1 MITMDIRKRH
11 IVRTLRAAVLLL
23 FVSAFLSRCASMMT
37 PTGGPRDSLPPV
49 IVNMT
54 PDNFSTNRPLVN
66 HEKIY
71 IEFDE
76 FVQLKDQQKEFFTS
90 PAMKKKPLITLRGR
104 GIVVQLRDT
113 LAPNTTYALNFGS
126 AIRDNNEGNP
136 LYSMR
141 YVFSTGPEI
150 DSMVL
155 SGYTADSYKAD
166 SVSKSFIWFFPADS
180 VEQVAGYDSTIF
192 KYKPAA
198 IARAENNGIFI
209 AQNLKPIPYR
219 VYAVQ
224 DKNDNQMYEPGS
236 DQVGFLEGTYNPA
249 EMPDFGMWY
258 DSIRRYVTAEP
269 QLYFR
274 MFTDK
279 AFRRQVLSQTE
290 RPLQH
295 KAMLYFAAARPKIT
309 RLRFDSI
316 PADRVI
322 VDPQTVGRD
331 TIALWF
337 NVPSSS
343 LPDTIKGEITYF
355 KHDTVNQLQEVT
367 EPLKLA
373 WRLIETK
380 EQEREREKLERERR
394 KAEAAGEEWE
404 EPKKEN
410 PFAFKMPTSGE
421 INPEN
426 HLTVDFDYPLV
437 KLDSAELLLTRLLE
451 DNSIE
456 DIPVRMV
463 RDTGMLR
470 RWQVRAPWKL
480 GGQYTLTIPEGAITD
495 VAGLS
500 NDSIIRKYTV
510 LDPEKFATVLIHVRG
525 RDDGTKYIVQLLDG
539 SNALKQEKRDVT
551 TGDIRFNYVPAGEIK
566 FRVIEDRNGNGK
578 WDSGNVV
585 ERLQPER
592 AEIYANDQGED
603 TFATKTNWEIEFSM
617 DMNRIFAP
625 VTMQS
630 LSRLLDERE
639 SQRLRREAEK
649 RAKEGPKRDQDRNR
663 LEMLVGDGSAL
674 SEEQLGEI
682 MKVQRTLDYL
692 VRLNRSLLLLSK
704 IENGQFPETEQVD
717 FNALVGR
724 TAEDMSEIYAGRGM
738 RLSLREEGRLAA
750 RMNSSLGASLVTN
763 LLKNAY
769 VHGDAG
775 GEVTVTVSGDRLSV
789 CNSGAGGALDA
800 DHIFER
806 FYQGAKKEGSTGLGL
821 SIVDAVC
828 RLYGLRTEY
837 AYINRCHC
845 FTVHFPK

>member
-1 MITMDIRKRH
+1 MNTPRH
-11 IVRTLRAAVLLL
+11 MLNVLRLAVALL
-23 FVSAFLSRCASMMT
+23 FASALMSRCASMMT

-54 PDNFSTNRPLVN
+54 PDNFATGRPTVG
-66 HEKIY
+66 HGKIY

-236 DQVGFLEGTYNPA
+236 DQVGFLEKSYNPA
-249 EMPDFGMWY
+249 EMPDFAMWY
-258 DSIRRYVTAEP
+258 DSIRQYVTAEP
-269 QLYFR
+269 QLYLR

-279 AFRRQVLSQTE
+279 AFRRQLLSQTE

-295 KAMLYFAAARPKIT
+295 KAMLYFGAAHPRIE
-309 RLRFDSI
+309 RIRFDSI
-316 PADRVI
+316 PEDRVI

-337 NVPSSS
+337 NMPSSA

-355 KHDTVNQLQEVT
+355 KHDTVNVLQEVT
-367 EPLKLA
+367 EPLKLS

-380 EQEREREKLERERR
+380 EQEKEREKLERERR
-394 KAEAAGEEWE
+394 KAEAAGEEWV

-410 PFAFKMPTSGE
+410 PFAYKLPLTGE

-426 HLTVDFDYPLV
+426 NLTVDFDYPLTR
-437 KLDSAELLLTRLLE
+437 LDSAAMLLTLTRS

-456 DIPVRMV
+456 DVPVRFV
-463 RDTGMLR
+463 RDTGLLR
-470 RWQVRAPWKL
+470 RWHIEAPWTS
-480 GGQYTLTIPEGAITD
+480 GGQYTLTIPKGAITD
-495 VAGLS
+495 VAGFS
-500 NDSIIRKYTV
+500 NDSIVRKYTV
-510 LDPEKFATVLIHVRG
+510 LDPEKFATVKIHVKG
-525 RDDGTKYIVQLLDG
+525 KDDKAKYILQLLDG

-551 TGDIRFNYVPAGEIK
+551 TGDWQFNYVPAGEIK
-566 FRVIEDRNGNGK
+566 FRIIEDMNGNGK
-578 WDSGNVV
+578 WDTGNVV

-592 AEIYANDQGED
+592 AEIYANDEGED
-603 TFATKTNWEIEFSM
+603 TFATKTNWEVEFSI
-617 DMNRIFAP
+617 DMNRVFAP
-625 VTMQS
+625 VTMES

-639 SQRLRREAEK
+639 AQRLRREAEK
-649 RAKEGPKRDQDRNR
+649 RAKEPKTNRNSHDQNNQNNAN
-663 LEMLVGDGSAL
+663 GFGSF
-674 SEEQLGEI
+674 G
-682 MKVQRTLDYL
+682 
-692 VRLNRSLLLLSK
+692 
-704 IENGQFPETEQVD
+704 GF
-717 FNALVGR
+717 G
-724 TAEDMSEIYAGRGM
+724 GGM
-738 RLSLREEGRLAA
+738 NNS
-750 RMNSSLGASLVTN
+750 MNST
-763 LLKNAY
+763 
-769 VHGDAG
+769 G
-775 GEVTVTVSGDRLSV
+775 GM
-789 CNSGAGGALDA
+789 
-800 DHIFER
+800 F
-806 FYQGAKKEGSTGLGL
+806 
-821 SIVDAVC
+821 
-828 RLYGLRTEY
+828 
-837 AYINRCHC
+837 NR
-845 FTVHFPK
+845 

>member
-1 MITMDIRKRH
+1 MRPACHNHLNPLTIKQQLMSIKHIIATSLLALAPLAACAQGNSMHQLAARPMAKPAGESLVVTWRMTMDSMRIRSNQTLVFTPVIEDKHGHTQTLRSIMVNGRRQHYVFLRNGNKHYPDAIELQRH
-11 IVRTLRAAVLLL
+11 NGTAQCYNYREAIDLEPWMNDATLRIATDTCGCGNLVGNSAGTPVDINPHWERKCALANVMPAVSADDPVLSLQGKAYLDFPVNRTELHPDYHNNAAELHKIMSTIDTVRHNPNVSITSISIHGYASPEGSWTNNARLAQGRAATLKEYVRNQYDIPAKTYHVDFTPEDWAGLDTFIVRSNMADKQALLGIVRAD
-23 FVSAFLSRCASMMT
+23 M
-37 PTGGPRDSLPPV
+37 D
-49 IVNMT
+49 
-54 PDNFSTNRPLVN
+54 PDA
-66 HEKIY
+66 K
-71 IEFDE
+71 DA
-76 FVQLKDQQKEFFTS
+76 QLKQRYPEAYS
-90 PAMKKKPLITLRGR
+90 ILLNACYPYLRHSDYE
-104 GIVVQLRDT
+104 V
-113 LAPNTTYALNFGS
+113 
-126 AIRDNNEGNP
+126 
-136 LYSMR
+136 
-141 YVFSTGPEI
+141 
-150 DSMVL
+150 
-155 SGYTADSYKAD
+155 
-166 SVSKSFIWFFPADS
+166 
-180 VEQVAGYDSTIF
+180 
-192 KYKPAA
+192 KYKIRPMSDREAA
-198 IARAENNGIFI
+198 ALISTEPRLLSLTKMYRIAA
-209 AQNLKPIPYR
+209 L
-219 VYAVQ
+219 
-224 DKNDNQMYEPGS
+224 YEPGS

-394 KAEAAGEEWE
+394 KAEAAGEEWV

-437 KLDSAELLLTRLLE
+437 KLDSAELLLTRVLE

-500 NDSIIRKYTV
+500 NDSIIGKYTV

-663 LEMLVGDGSAL
+663 QQNDNNS
-674 SEEQLGEI
+674 
-682 MKVQRTLDYL
+682 
-692 VRLNRSLLLLSK
+692 N
-704 IENGQFPETEQVD
+704 
-717 FNALVGR
+717 FNA
-724 TAEDMSEIYAGRGM
+724 
-738 RLSLREEGRLAA
+738 
-750 RMNSSLGASLVTN
+750 
-763 LLKNAY
+763 
-769 VHGDAG
+769 AG
-775 GEVTVTVSGDRLSV
+775 GMFNNFR
-789 CNSGAGGALDA
+789 
-800 DHIFER
+800 
-806 FYQGAKKEGSTGLGL
+806 
-821 SIVDAVC
+821 
-828 RLYGLRTEY
+828 
-837 AYINRCHC
+837 
-845 FTVHFPK
+845 

>member
-1 MITMDIRKRH
+1 M
-11 IVRTLRAAVLLL
+11 
-23 FVSAFLSRCASMMT
+23 
-37 PTGGPRDSLPPV
+37 
-49 IVNMT
+49 
-54 PDNFSTNRPLVN
+54 
-66 HEKIY
+66 
-71 IEFDE
+71 
-76 FVQLKDQQKEFFTS
+76 
-90 PAMKKKPLITLRGR
+90 
-104 GIVVQLRDT
+104 
-113 LAPNTTYALNFGS
+113 
-126 AIRDNNEGNP
+126 
-136 LYSMR
+136 
-141 YVFSTGPEI
+141 
-150 DSMVL
+150 
-155 SGYTADSYKAD
+155 
-166 SVSKSFIWFFPADS
+166 
-180 VEQVAGYDSTIF
+180 
-192 KYKPAA
+192 
-198 IARAENNGIFI
+198 
-209 AQNLKPIPYR
+209 
-219 VYAVQ
+219 
-224 DKNDNQMYEPGS
+224 
-236 DQVGFLEGTYNPA
+236 
-249 EMPDFGMWY
+249 
-258 DSIRRYVTAEP
+258 TAEP

-437 KLDSAELLLTRLLE
+437 KLDSAELLLTRVLE

-617 DMNRIFAP
+617 DMTRIFAP

-663 LEMLVGDGSAL
+663 QQNDNNS
-674 SEEQLGEI
+674 
-682 MKVQRTLDYL
+682 
-692 VRLNRSLLLLSK
+692 N
-704 IENGQFPETEQVD
+704 
-717 FNALVGR
+717 FNA
-724 TAEDMSEIYAGRGM
+724 
-738 RLSLREEGRLAA
+738 
-750 RMNSSLGASLVTN
+750 
-763 LLKNAY
+763 
-769 VHGDAG
+769 AG
-775 GEVTVTVSGDRLSV
+775 GMFNNFR
-789 CNSGAGGALDA
+789 
-800 DHIFER
+800 
-806 FYQGAKKEGSTGLGL
+806 
-821 SIVDAVC
+821 
-828 RLYGLRTEY
+828 
-837 AYINRCHC
+837 
-845 FTVHFPK
+845 

>member
-1 MITMDIRKRH
+1 MRTSDKDKRRGF
-11 IVRTLRAAVLLL
+11 VPLLGRAALAV
-23 FVSAFLSRCASMMT
+23 FFCTAFLWRCATIMT
-37 PTGGPRDSLPPV
+37 PTGGPKDTLPPV
-49 IVNMT
+49 ITLMT
-54 PDNFSTNRPLVN
+54 PDNFTTNFKDR
-66 HEKIY
+66 KIY

-76 FVQLKDQQKEFFTS
+76 FVQIKDQQKEFFTS
-90 PAMKKKPLITLRGR
+90 PQMKKKPTITLRGR
-104 GIVVQLRDT
+104 GISVQLRDT
-113 LAPNTTYALNFGS
+113 LRENTTYALNFGS
-126 AIRDNNEGNP
+126 AICDNNEGNP

-155 SGYTADSYKAD
+155 SGYTVDAYKAD
-166 SVSKSFIWFFPADS
+166 SVSKSFIYFYIADS
-180 VEQVAGYDSTIF
+180 VPEPKEYDSTLF
-192 KYKPAA
+192 NYKPQV
-198 IARAENNGIFI
+198 IARAETNGIFL
-209 AQNLKPIPYR
+209 AQNLKPVPYR
-219 VYAVQ
+219 VYAFQ
-224 DKNDNQMYEPGS
+224 DTNDNQMYEPS
-236 DQVGFLEGTYNPA
+236 IDKVGFLDSLINPA
-249 EMPDFGMWY
+249 LMPDFSVWY
-258 DSIRRYVTAEP
+258 DSLRHYVTADP
-269 QLYFR
+269 QVFMR
-274 MFTDK
+274 MFTDV
-279 AFRRQVLSQTE
+279 AFKRQTLQQSE
-290 RPLQH
+290 RPARH
-295 KAMLYFAAARPKIT
+295 KAMLYFGAAHPEVT
-309 RLRFDSI
+309 GLRFDSI
-316 PADRVI
+316 PAERVI
-322 VDPQTVGRD
+322 WDPQTVGRD
-331 TIALWF
+331 TVALWF
-337 NVPSSS
+337 DVPSAS

-394 KAEAAGEEWE
+394 KAEAAGEEWV

-437 KLDSAELLLTRLLE
+437 KLDSAELLLTRVLE

-456 DIPVRMV
+456 DIPVRRV

-603 TFATKTNWEIEFSM
+603 TFATKTNWEIEFST

-663 LEMLVGDGSAL
+663 QQNDNNS
-674 SEEQLGEI
+674 
-682 MKVQRTLDYL
+682 
-692 VRLNRSLLLLSK
+692 N
-704 IENGQFPETEQVD
+704 
-717 FNALVGR
+717 FNA
-724 TAEDMSEIYAGRGM
+724 
-738 RLSLREEGRLAA
+738 
-750 RMNSSLGASLVTN
+750 
-763 LLKNAY
+763 
-769 VHGDAG
+769 AG
-775 GEVTVTVSGDRLSV
+775 GMFNNFR
-789 CNSGAGGALDA
+789 
-800 DHIFER
+800 
-806 FYQGAKKEGSTGLGL
+806 
-821 SIVDAVC
+821 
-828 RLYGLRTEY
+828 
-837 AYINRCHC
+837 
-845 FTVHFPK
+845 

>member
-1 MITMDIRKRH
+1 MRQRHPELQVLYVSMNKFQAQFQTAYKNGEIPDFIHFYQMIDVLIIDDIQELTGK
-11 IVRTLRAAVLLL
+11 TGTQN
-23 FVSAFLSRCASMMT
+23 AFFNIFNHLQLAGKQLILTS
-37 PTGGPRDSLPPV
+37 DKPPV
-49 IVNMT
+49 ELKDIEQRLLTRFKWGLSAQLNT
-54 PDNFSTNRPLVN
+54 PDYDTKLKIIRAKAQKLGAQITDDVVAYLADNISANVREIEGALSSLVAN
-66 HEKIY
+66 ASFLGRRITTSLAKEI
-71 IEFDE
+71 
-76 FVQLKDQQKEFFTS
+76 LKVYVKLYQKEITIDHIIEVVCEYLNLDFARFNSTERTREIAQARQI
-90 PAMKKKPLITLRGR
+90 AMYLAKQHTKAPL
-104 GIVVQLRDT
+104 
-113 LAPNTTYALNFGS
+113 TTIGS
-126 AIRDNNEGNP
+126 AIGGRNHA
-136 LYSMR
+136 
-141 YVFSTGPEI
+141 T
-150 DSMVL
+150 VL
-155 SGYTADSYKAD
+155 HSCKA
-166 SVSKSFIWFFPADS
+166 V
-180 VEQVAGYDSTIF
+180 T
-192 KYKPAA
+192 
-198 IARAENNGIFI
+198 
-209 AQNLKPIPYR
+209 NLI
-219 VYAVQ
+219 
-224 DKNDNQMYEPGS
+224 E
-236 DQVGFLEGTYNPA
+236 
-249 EMPDFGMWY
+249 
-258 DSIRRYVTAEP
+258 
-269 QLYFR
+269 
-274 MFTDK
+274 TDK

-663 LEMLVGDGSAL
+663 QQNDNNS
-674 SEEQLGEI
+674 
-682 MKVQRTLDYL
+682 
-692 VRLNRSLLLLSK
+692 N
-704 IENGQFPETEQVD
+704 
-717 FNALVGR
+717 FNA
-724 TAEDMSEIYAGRGM
+724 
-738 RLSLREEGRLAA
+738 
-750 RMNSSLGASLVTN
+750 
-763 LLKNAY
+763 
-769 VHGDAG
+769 AG
-775 GEVTVTVSGDRLSV
+775 GMFNNFR
-789 CNSGAGGALDA
+789 
-800 DHIFER
+800 
-806 FYQGAKKEGSTGLGL
+806 
-821 SIVDAVC
+821 
-828 RLYGLRTEY
+828 
-837 AYINRCHC
+837 
-845 FTVHFPK
+845 

>member
-1 MITMDIRKRH
+1 MRTSDKDKRRGF
-11 IVRTLRAAVLLL
+11 VPLLGRAALAV
-23 FVSAFLSRCASMMT
+23 FFCTAFLWRCATIMT
-37 PTGGPRDSLPPV
+37 PTGGPKDTLPPV
-49 IVNMT
+49 ITLMT
-54 PDNFSTNRPLVN
+54 PDNFTTNFKDR
-66 HEKIY
+66 KIY

-76 FVQLKDQQKEFFTS
+76 FVQIKDQQKEFFTS
-90 PAMKKKPLITLRGR
+90 PQMKKKPTITLRGR
-104 GIVVQLRDT
+104 GISVQLRDT
-113 LAPNTTYALNFGS
+113 LRENTTYALNFGS
-126 AIRDNNEGNP
+126 AICDNNEGNP

-155 SGYTADSYKAD
+155 SGYTVDAYKAD
-166 SVSKSFIWFFPADS
+166 SVSKSFIYFYIADS
-180 VEQVAGYDSTIF
+180 VPEPKEYDSTLF
-192 KYKPAA
+192 NYKPQV
-198 IARAENNGIFI
+198 IARAETNGIFL
-209 AQNLKPIPYR
+209 AQNLKPVPYR
-219 VYAVQ
+219 VYAFQ
-224 DKNDNQMYEPGS
+224 DTNDNQMYEPS
-236 DQVGFLEGTYNPA
+236 IDKVGFLDSLINPA
-249 EMPDFGMWY
+249 LMPDFSVWY
-258 DSIRRYVTAEP
+258 DSLRHYVTADP
-269 QLYFR
+269 QVFMR
-274 MFTDK
+274 MFTDV
-279 AFRRQVLSQTE
+279 AFKRQTLQQSE
-290 RPLQH
+290 RPARH
-295 KAMLYFAAARPKIT
+295 KAMLYFGAAHPEVT
-309 RLRFDSI
+309 GLRFDSI
-316 PADRVI
+316 PAERVI
-322 VDPQTVGRD
+322 WDPQTVGRD
-331 TIALWF
+331 TVALWF
-337 NVPSSS
+337 DVPSAS

-394 KAEAAGEEWE
+394 KAEAAGEEWV

-437 KLDSAELLLTRLLE
+437 KLDSAELLLTRVLE

-663 LEMLVGDGSAL
+663 QQNDNNS
-674 SEEQLGEI
+674 
-682 MKVQRTLDYL
+682 
-692 VRLNRSLLLLSK
+692 N
-704 IENGQFPETEQVD
+704 
-717 FNALVGR
+717 FNA
-724 TAEDMSEIYAGRGM
+724 
-738 RLSLREEGRLAA
+738 
-750 RMNSSLGASLVTN
+750 
-763 LLKNAY
+763 
-769 VHGDAG
+769 AG
-775 GEVTVTVSGDRLSV
+775 GMFNNFR
-789 CNSGAGGALDA
+789 
-800 DHIFER
+800 
-806 FYQGAKKEGSTGLGL
+806 
-821 SIVDAVC
+821 
-828 RLYGLRTEY
+828 
-837 AYINRCHC
+837 
-845 FTVHFPK
+845 